1 MSKNN
6 PLTVLVPRKDYHLSS
21 SSSDSSLD
29 TQPDAPRKSVST
41 LLKERKDKIN
51 AAVDAR
57 NNALKARVAGSKK
70 NGQASV
76 KANLSNGMSTPTN
89 AFTTV
94 RHASKRAP
102 PLDTAWV
109 STASKKP
116 KTHKEWHPVPS
127 DFRPPYGYKLV
138 PDEMCPSPLFKTNK
152 YDRKRPP
159 LSKPITQS
167 TKSTLH
173 DPSGVLYTRQ
183 EEVLAAIDS
192 NKSEVSS
199 SPIRKALAPTFNT
212 VALTSDKNKSKTL
225 PLTKNQEPPMQSIVA
240 IKKEKNT
247 ALVKEESC
255 KTIGP
260 AVIRNNQKRTN
271 VKIESKSN
279 FKLPVL
285 WKTDQPP
292 FDPKTTIPN
301 EWTGQGGTGLYRS
314 GRNPFYTTASIDRV
328 LRCVGCGGYSCPNR
342 LGMYIAY
349 KNAQQIGLVNRI
361 YDTPAMLENNKKRR
375 QRMFFLSCTA
385 LSLDCTTAA
394 PIDCCVRLCDA
405 IYPES
410 SNPIYAV
417 HTYPVVASVAPP
429 VLTINDDGNDSETTV
444 EP

>member
-152 YDRKRPP
+152 YDRNAHHCRNRLRNQPSRHYTTHPVYCTQGRKRYWP
-159 LSKPITQS
+159 QS
-167 TKSTLH
+167 TPIKVKYPRHLLGRHWHQLST
-173 DPSGVLYTRQ
+173 P
-183 EEVLAAIDS
+183 
-192 NKSEVSS
+192 
-199 SPIRKALAPTFNT
+199 
-212 VALTSDKNKSKTL
+212 
-225 PLTKNQEPPMQSIVA
+225 
-240 IKKEKNT
+240 
-247 ALVKEESC
+247 
-255 KTIGP
+255 
-260 AVIRNNQKRTN
+260 
-271 VKIESKSN
+271 
-279 FKLPVL
+279 
-285 WKTDQPP
+285 
-292 FDPKTTIPN
+292 
-301 EWTGQGGTGLYRS
+301 
-314 GRNPFYTTASIDRV
+314 
-328 LRCVGCGGYSCPNR
+328 
-342 LGMYIAY
+342 
-349 KNAQQIGLVNRI
+349 
-361 YDTPAMLENNKKRR
+361 
-375 QRMFFLSCTA
+375 
-385 LSLDCTTAA
+385 
-394 PIDCCVRLCDA
+394 
-405 IYPES
+405 
-410 SNPIYAV
+410 
-417 HTYPVVASVAPP
+417 
-429 VLTINDDGNDSETTV
+429 
-444 EP
+444 